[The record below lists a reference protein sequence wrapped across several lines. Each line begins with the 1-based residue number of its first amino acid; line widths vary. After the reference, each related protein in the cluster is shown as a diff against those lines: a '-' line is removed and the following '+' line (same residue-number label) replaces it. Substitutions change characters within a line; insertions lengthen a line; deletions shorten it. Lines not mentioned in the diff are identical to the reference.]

1 MQTVQALLTAAKV
14 DSAESPYDTIHIK
27 VLYPA
32 KNTDSNLE
40 KNWGMLPVDAA
51 QAPFPVVIFFNGF
64 NCDAQKYQWLGIEL
78 AQTGLVVVMFNWVG
92 ESLPGLVSFTPGF
105 EIEKRKREFYGT
117 VPTASALPVI
127 LTKLAQ
133 LQSAGILSGTLDLE
147 KIILGGHSEG
157 GRVAM
162 ENANPNFFPQVVAS
176 FAYGSHTAGAVMLGY
191 KPNTI
196 LPLPDTLPRLVIGG
210 THDGVIA
217 NSSAHFGL
225 NTKDATTPVIRTFQE
240 AIMGGRENSYLLLL
254 RGANHFSIVD
264 IVDSTLALPFKDI
277 PATQPQE
284 HFRLLL
290 ATIIHLFIDA
300 HVRHQPEAFQ
310 KLEQLLI
317 VTNPLIQSFERK

>member
-1 MQTVQALLTAAKV
+1 M
-14 DSAESPYDTIHIK
+14 
-27 VLYPA
+27 
-32 KNTDSNLE
+32 
-40 KNWGMLPVDAA
+40 
-51 QAPFPVVIFFNGF
+51 
-64 NCDAQKYQWLGIEL
+64 
-78 AQTGLVVVMFNWVG
+78 
-92 ESLPGLVSFTPGF
+92 
-105 EIEKRKREFYGT
+105 
-117 VPTASALPVI
+117 
-127 LTKLAQ
+127 
-133 LQSAGILSGTLDLE
+133 
-147 KIILGGHSEG
+147 
-157 GRVAM
+157 
-162 ENANPNFFPQVVAS
+162 
-176 FAYGSHTAGAVMLGY
+176 
-191 KPNTI
+191 
-196 LPLPDTLPRLVIGG
+196 PLPDTLPRLVIGG

-217 NSSAHFGL
+217 SSSSHFGL

-240 AIMGGRENSYLLLL
+240 AIMGGHENSYLLIL